1 MAQTFAMAAP
11 ALTRAFTCTQATLP
25 LLDSTRANDLQILPS
40 CSLTVSCYQ
49 LPGMAGFQELNIHII
64 LK

>member
-40 CSLTVSCYQ
+40 LASVSCYT
-49 LPGMAGFQELNIHII
+49 LPGMASFQELNIHII
-64 LK
+64 RI